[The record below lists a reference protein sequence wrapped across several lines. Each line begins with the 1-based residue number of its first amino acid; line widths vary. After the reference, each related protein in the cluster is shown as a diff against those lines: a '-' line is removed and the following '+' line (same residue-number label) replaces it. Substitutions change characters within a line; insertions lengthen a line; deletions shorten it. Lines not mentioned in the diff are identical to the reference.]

1 MFFDFFFVFFRVG
14 KNRLFPKMTFF
25 VDQMN
30 FSLLFTGP
38 LFRLFF
44 GAIRPPG
51 RRFFACS
58 ASDMAFFGTF
68 AHSAPAQRNERH
80 NRPGYSV
87 FLATFSTFP
96 HLRHKLSASANFFFL
111 QSSAHF
117 RDSSSFFT
125 FRRIPLFRRIRVFW
139 LVLVLFEL
147 FELFEIL
154 CASPHFFGK

>member
-1 MFFDFFFVFFRVG
+1 VFFDFFFVFFRVG

-58 ASDMAFFGTF
+58 ASDMTFFGTF

-87 FLATFSTFP
+87 FLATFSTLFA
-96 HLRHKLSASANFFFL
+96 SASQVFRVCELF
-111 QSSAHF
+111 SAEF
-117 RDSSSFFT
+117 CTFSSFLT
-125 FRRIPLFRRIRVFW
+125 FRGIPHFRRIRVFW

-154 CASPHFFGK
+154 CASPHFFGKWPF

>member
-44 GAIRPPG
+44 GAVRPPG
-51 RRFFACS
+51 RRLFACS

-87 FLATFSTFP
+87 FVGYFFDFVHVCVTSFSCLRTFLCRVLHIFEFSHFSRNSAFSPVSCFLVSFGTF
-96 HLRHKLSASANFFFL
+96 
-111 QSSAHF
+111 
-117 RDSSSFFT
+117 
-125 FRRIPLFRRIRVFW
+125 
-139 LVLVLFEL
+139 
-147 FELFEIL
+147 
-154 CASPHFFGK
+154 